1 MGLRLVY
8 SICGLSKSKHC
19 GQRSNKFCLG
29 AVKALQA
36 ALLSFSR
43 SISLSLSLSLSFCL
57 VRCYCCCCCYCSS
70 QDSNKKRGES
80 KVNRALRAHFP
91 HPLSPPTASIPLSA
105 PFTPVSS
112 KLTVGGAAVDSNRGL
127 RRVDNS
133 LTGCLVASSPGSDNS
148 INSNLNSRCAVNMC
162 IAALLAMAA

>member
-43 SISLSLSLSLSFCL
+43 SISLSLSLSPF
-57 VRCYCCCCCYCSS
+57 
-70 QDSNKKRGES
+70 
-80 KVNRALRAHFP
+80 
-91 HPLSPPTASIPLSA
+91 ASCVAIVVVVA
-105 PFTPVSS
+105 I
-112 KLTVGGAAVDSNRGL
+112 AAVRILIKSEAK
-127 RRVDNS
+127 VK
-133 LTGCLVASSPGSDNS
+133 
-148 INSNLNSRCAVNMC
+148 
-162 IAALLAMAA
+162 